1 MASYYGP
8 MPPGFEQA
16 WNPGGPPPVFYEPP
30 MDPEMMAAQMA
41 AQAAAEPYEPR
52 GASPFGQ
59 APYDDP
65 NAFAGNQYVGR
76 SADIAAPVR
85 LEAHGEERVPISAAA
100 QAKPPPPLRSAA
112 ARTPRQPGLGRNPDD
127 VKAMRMEN
135 ARRQY
140 EQRFGMSPMGRG
152 GQRQQSMAASGQQE
166 ELDALIA
173 RLSQARMAQMA
184 NRRTARRG

>member
-1 MASYYGP
+1 MPDYYGP
-8 MPPGFEQA
+8 
-16 WNPGGPPPVFYEPP
+16 WPPPAVHYEPF
-30 MDPEMMAAQMA
+30 MDPALMA

-52 GASPFGQ
+52 GASPFDQ

-76 SADIAAPVR
+76 SADIPAPVR

-100 QAKPPPPLRSAA
+100 QANPPPPLRSAA
-112 ARTPRQPGLGRNPDD
+112 ARPPRQPRLGRNPDD
-127 VKAMRMEN
+127 VKAMLQEN

-140 EQRFGMSPMGRG
+140 ERNVGRPAAG
-152 GQRQQSMAASGQQE
+152 GASMQASGQQE

-173 RLSQARMAQMA
+173 RLGQARMAQMA
-184 NRRTARRG
+184 DRRTARRA